1 MRRLHIERVRE
12 DARRRDRV
20 QVRRVVRVRAEHV
33 QVERRLVLDQAP
45 AGAAAEVDVPLGSP
59 HRHER
64 AAPAQRVV
72 AHADVREVANGSETR
87 LRDDFDRRAA
97 GVVVLGGELIA
108 RDADRSN
115 LRLRGQRGAL
125 EAIDADDGAGPGHV
139 LQLLL
144 QNRGIVGERLDLI
157 ASERGAERRAVAIGR
172 RFLLVLTDRERRF
185 DARDGENR
193 HLLVVAVAHA
203 DVGERARVEAGE
215 RRLDAV
221 ASRPQ
226 AGDDR
231 DSRTR
236 CFHRL
241 DRNVSRRILR
251 AGDRHHRAGNDG
263 AGRIDHRHAQRAVCR
278 RLRVRMRAP
287 EEDEECRE
295 RAPHFGTSNFFAS
308 IFTLMRMR
316 SKVVSSMVCPA
327 TACRMRNGHFVP
339 LTSRKSA

>member
-1 MRRLHIERVRE
+1 MNLQRLLGVAGVLVRE
-12 DARRRDRV
+12 M
-20 QVRRVVRVRAEHV
+20 RRVVAEAECLIERHRVIELAVDEHDVARRPQVEGVRERAGRRGGIQVGRVVRLRAEHV
-33 QVERRLVLDQAP
+33 DVERRLVLDQAP

-172 RFLLVLTDRERRF
+172 RFLLVKKL
-185 DARDGENR
+185 
-193 HLLVVAVAHA
+193 
-203 DVGERARVEAGE
+203 
-215 RRLDAV
+215 
-221 ASRPQ
+221 
-226 AGDDR
+226 
-231 DSRTR
+231 
-236 CFHRL
+236 
-241 DRNVSRRILR
+241 
-251 AGDRHHRAGNDG
+251 
-263 AGRIDHRHAQRAVCR
+263 
-278 RLRVRMRAP
+278 
-287 EEDEECRE
+287 
-295 RAPHFGTSNFFAS
+295 
-308 IFTLMRMR
+308 
-316 SKVVSSMVCPA
+316 
-327 TACRMRNGHFVP
+327 
-339 LTSRKSA
+339 